1 MFIDK
6 LQAKYEPNEP
16 IFINEILDE
25 FSEYSRGY
33 VFKLIKKAEEKD
45 ELVNFSTGVYF
56 IPTKTILGLSTI
68 TTEDV
73 VEKKYISS
81 KDETF
86 GIYSGLQLQN
96 MFNLTTQMPNTIEVV
111 TNNESMRKREIE
123 INGRRVILRKS
134 KVNITK
140 DNVNEYMLLQLMTEA
155 GERICEEAK
164 KRIKKYIKD
173 NKVDYKKTVSLA
185 PYFPSKAIKNLIISE
200 VFNDI
205 TQRF

>member
-6 LQAKYEPNEP
+6 LQVKYEPNEP

-33 VFKLIKKAEEKD
+33 VFKLIKKAEEKE

-68 TTEDV
+68 TIEDV

-81 KDETF
+81 KNETF

-140 DNVNEYMLLQLMTEA
+140 DNVNEYMLLQLMTEI
-155 GERICEEAK
+155 GSNINEISRERIK
-164 KRIKKYIKD
+164 NFINRRNIDYIIIIK
-173 NKVDYKKTVSLA
+173 LA
-185 PYFPSKAIKNLIISE
+185 SHFPSKAIKNLIISG
-200 VFNDI
+200 VLDNHI
-205 TQRF
+205 L

>member
-81 KDETF
+81 KNETF

-96 MFNLTTQMPNTIEVV
+96 MFNLTTQMPNIIEVV

-140 DNVNEYMLLQLMTEA
+140 DNVNEYMLLQLMTEI
-155 GERICEEAK
+155 GSNINEISRERIK
-164 KRIKKYIKD
+164 NFINRRNI
-173 NKVDYKKTVSLA
+173 DYKIIIKLA
-185 PYFPSKAIKNLIISE
+185 SHFPSKAIKNLIISG
-200 VFNDI
+200 VLGNHIF
-205 TQRF
+205 

>member
-81 KDETF
+81 KNETF

-96 MFNLTTQMPNTIEVV
+96 MFNLTTQMTNTIEVV
-111 TNNESMRKREIE
+111 TNNESMRKRKIE

-140 DNVNEYMLLQLMTEA
+140 DNVNEYMLLQLMTEI
-155 GERICEEAK
+155 GSNINEISRE
-164 KRIKKYIKD
+164 RIKKFI
-173 NKVDYKKTVSLA
+173 NRRNIDYKIIIKLA
-185 PYFPSKAIKNLIISE
+185 SHFPSKAIKNLIISG
-200 VFNDI
+200 VLDNHIF
-205 TQRF
+205 

>member
-1 MFIDK
+1 MFMDK

-33 VFKLIKKAEEKD
+33 VFKLIKKAEEKE

-140 DNVNEYMLLQLMTEA
+140 DNVNEYMLLQLMTEI
-155 GERICEEAK
+155 GSNINEISRE
-164 KRIKKYIKD
+164 RIKKFI
-173 NKVDYKKTVSLA
+173 NQRNIDYKII
-185 PYFPSKAIKNLIISE
+185 IKLIMLSFFFILL
-200 VFNDI
+200 
-205 TQRF
+205 

>member
-25 FSEYSRGY
+25 FREYSRGY
-33 VFKLIKKAEEKD
+33 VFKLIKKAEEKE

-81 KDETF
+81 KNETF

-140 DNVNEYMLLQLMTEA
+140 DNVNEYMLLQLMTEI
-155 GERICEEAK
+155 GSNINEISRERIKNFINRSNIEYK
-164 KRIKKYIKD
+164 IIIK
-173 NKVDYKKTVSLA
+173 LA
-185 PYFPSKAIKNLIISE
+185 SHFPSKAIKNLIISG
-200 VFNDI
+200 VLDNHIF
-205 TQRF
+205 

>member
-33 VFKLIKKAEEKD
+33 VFKLIKKAEEKE

-81 KDETF
+81 KNETF

-140 DNVNEYMLLQLMTEA
+140 DNVNEYMLLQLMTEI
-155 GERICEEAK
+155 GSNINEISRERIKNFINRSNIEYK
-164 KRIKKYIKD
+164 IIIK
-173 NKVDYKKTVSLA
+173 LA
-185 PYFPSKAIKNLIISE
+185 SHFPSKAIKNLIISG
-200 VFNDI
+200 VLDNHIF
-205 TQRF
+205 

>member
-16 IFINEILDE
+16 IFINKILDE

-33 VFKLIKKAEEKD
+33 VFKLIKKAEEKE

-81 KDETF
+81 KDEIF

-140 DNVNEYMLLQLMTEA
+140 DNVNEYMLLQLMTEI
-155 GERICEEAK
+155 GSNINEISRERIK
-164 KRIKKYIKD
+164 NFINRRNI
-173 NKVDYKKTVSLA
+173 DYKIIIKLA
-185 PYFPSKAIKNLIISE
+185 SHFPSKAIKNLIISG
-200 VFNDI
+200 VLDNHI
-205 TQRF
+205 L

>member
-33 VFKLIKKAEEKD
+33 VFKLIKKAEEKE

-81 KDETF
+81 KNETF

-140 DNVNEYMLLQLMTEA
+140 DNVNEYMLLQLMTEI
-155 GERICEEAK
+155 GSNINEISRERIKNFINQK
-164 KRIKKYIKD
+164 KRH
-173 NKVDYKKTVSLA
+173 N
-185 PYFPSKAIKNLIISE
+185 
-200 VFNDI
+200 
-205 TQRF
+205 

>member
-33 VFKLIKKAEEKD
+33 VFKLIKKAEEKE

-81 KDETF
+81 KNETF

-140 DNVNEYMLLQLMTEA
+140 DNVNEYMLLQLMTEI
-155 GERICEEAK
+155 GSNINEISRERIK
-164 KRIKKYIKD
+164 NFISQRNI
-173 NKVDYKKTVSLA
+173 DYKIIIKLA
-185 PYFPSKAIKNLIISE
+185 SHFPSKAIKNLIISG
-200 VFNDI
+200 VLGNHIF
-205 TQRF
+205 

>member
-81 KDETF
+81 KNETF

-96 MFNLTTQMPNTIEVV
+96 MFNLTTQMPNIIEVV

-123 INGRRVILRKS
+123 INGRRVILIKS

-140 DNVNEYMLLQLMTEA
+140 DNVNEYMLLQLMTEI
-155 GERICEEAK
+155 GSNINEISRERIK
-164 KRIKKYIKD
+164 NFINRRNI
-173 NKVDYKKTVSLA
+173 DYKIIIKLA
-185 PYFPSKAIKNLIISE
+185 SHFPSKAIKNLIISG
-200 VFNDI
+200 VLGNHIF
-205 TQRF
+205 